1 MLSGQYTILIV
12 DDSTEERAV
21 YCRYLNEENL
31 SVYKIVEA
39 KSGEEGLSLL
49 ESMQPDLI
57 LLGYLLPDFDGLEF
71 LTRLKRQLEV
81 IPPTIMITGQGNEM
95 VAVEAMK
102 SGVKDYLVKDKLT
115 PEILTTSVQR
125 VLQQHHLQSLLT
137 KNIEKQQ
144 LIAETSLRIRQTLD
158 VSSILDTAVKEVQ
171 ILLNCDRVV
180 VYRFAP
186 DMTGNIVA
194 ESVKLGQKQSL
205 GANVIDTCF
214 QEKGVDKYER
224 GETLAIN
231 DVYKAGFSQC
241 HLRLLEEFQVKANV
255 IVPILLAPSQVN
267 RSLWGL
273 LIAHQCS
280 HNRYW
285 QKDEIE
291 LLDKLSVQLAIAI
304 QQAELINN
312 LQSELKTR
320 KQLEAELERLVQVLE
335 ASQDYIGLVD
345 TAGKVIWNNPQLKQ
359 IRGITDDRDPA
370 HLSIVNYYPNW
381 AYKIITEEGIPEA
394 MAQGSWLGE
403 TAILDREGQEIPVSQ
418 LILAHKSADGI
429 EYISTVMRDL
439 TKQKQTEKSL
449 QERVLELKWVNQ
461 ELLKTTALLKKRNQE
476 LDRFAYV
483 TSHDLKAPLR
493 AIANLATW
501 LGEDLAGEIPEENQ
515 QQLQLMQSR
524 VQRLEGLIQ
533 GLLEYSRVGRK
544 NNLVKTIDVGNLVK
558 EVVDSLSPPPEF
570 SIFIAADLPT
580 IKTEVVLLRQIFS
593 NLIDNAIKYHP
604 QKSGKITISAQ
615 NKNDFYEF
623 AVSDDGQGIDP
634 QYHERIFTIF
644 QTLQARDIFES
655 TGIGLSIVKKI
666 VEDRG
671 GMVRVESKLG
681 EGSTFFFT
689 WRKQSQNCD

>member
-21 YCRYLNEENL
+21 YCRYLNQENL

-57 LLGYLLPDFDGLEF
+57 LLGYFLPDFDGLEF
-71 LTRLKRQLEV
+71 LARLKRQLEV

-158 VSSILDTAVKEVQ
+158 VSSILDTAVQEVQ

-194 ESVKLGQKQSL
+194 ESVKLGQKTSL

-345 TAGKVIWNNPQLKQ
+345 TAGKVIWNNPQMKQ
-359 IRGITDDRDPA
+359 IRGITDDRDPV

-461 ELLKTTALLKKRNQE
+461 ELLKTTTLLKKRNQE

-570 SIFIAADLPT
+570 SIFVAADLPT

-671 GMVRVESKLG
+671 GVVRVESKLG